1 MLGQNKVEQS
11 SQQGRSLLL
20 WAQEAAA
27 ACMPLPLHA
36 ATVAASLRSWRV
48 TLRMVTNS
56 SAAAAG
62 QDWAGSGFREA
73 ESKAS
78 RWHS

>member
-1 MLGQNKVEQS
+1 MLGQNIVEQS
-11 SQQGRSLLL
+11 SQQGRPLLL

-62 QDWAGSGFREA
+62 QDWGRE
-73 ESKAS
+73 
-78 RWHS
+78 RIQRG